1 MTIRRPL
8 QLAICCAAF
17 ALSRGAVAQSD
28 MAIGYQGLPA
38 RSPKGAGGGAQVSDS
53 VMLHAGIGVEAG
65 YDSNVFYG
73 DKGYAVS
80 SPIIRVLPF
89 VEITNAGR
97 SGVAPSG
104 VFFDL
109 DLNAGYR
116 RYLSSEPQPQSPN
129 KKISDQSE
137 FLPSANGLLEFSSGQ
152 TLSVMVSDIFSRFE
166 DAPYITSTGRTG
178 PLIRYVNSSSAALRY
193 APGGGRLQ
201 SAVRYDNTYDA
212 FSSDSG
218 LSFANSIAHQF
229 TLDVSWKWLPKTA
242 IFVSA
247 SQGYVTYLNDQSAQT
262 GDTRKATSYPFHSA
276 IGLRGLVT
284 QKTSVNLWVGY
295 SNAIYVSGPNPEG
308 LQGHINANAEVSVR
322 PTVLTT
328 LGANYR
334 HDFQNAVI
342 GNFYYVDGGT
352 VWLQQMIGSRVSA
365 GLSGRYEHRIFQFI
379 SARRT
384 DNFLQLGA
392 VVDFHPKPWG
402 YIGVAYSS
410 VINDS
415 AAPEASGMPGPA
427 APPGANYV
435 KHQIFGR
442 IGVTY

>member
-1 MTIRRPL
+1 
-8 QLAICCAAF
+8 
-17 ALSRGAVAQSD
+17 VAQSD
-28 MAIGYQGLPA
+28 IAVGYQGLPA
-38 RSPKGAGGGAQVSDS
+38 KSPRGAGGGAQLSDS

-80 SPIIRVLPF
+80 SPIVRVLPF

-97 SGVAPSG
+97 AGLAPSG

-109 DLNAGYR
+109 DVSAGYR
-116 RYLSSEPQPQSPN
+116 RYLSSELQPQSPN

-137 FLPSANGLLEFSSGQ
+137 FLPSASGLLEFSSGQ
-152 TLSVMVSDIFSRFE
+152 TLSIMVADVFSRFE
-166 DAPYITSTGRTG
+166 DAPYVTSTGRTG
-178 PLIRYVNSSSAALRY
+178 PLIRYLNSSSAQLRF

-201 SAVRYDNTYDA
+201 STVQYANTYDA
-212 FSSDSG
+212 FSTDSG
-218 LSFANSIAHQF
+218 LSFANSISHQL

-242 IFVSA
+242 LFVNA
-247 SQGYVTYLNDQSAQT
+247 SQGYVTYLNDQSGQT
-262 GDTRKATSYPFHSA
+262 GDTQKVDSYPFHSA
-276 IGLRGLVT
+276 VGIRGLVT

-328 LGANYR
+328 LGVNYR
-334 HDFQNAVI
+334 HDFQNAII
-342 GNFYYVDGGT
+342 GNFYYVDGVT
-352 VWLQQMIGSRVSA
+352 AWLQQLIASRVSA
-365 GLSGRYEHRIFQFI
+365 TLSGRYEHRIFQFKFG
-379 SARRT
+379 RRT

-402 YIGVAYSS
+402 YIGVAYSAL
-410 VINDS
+410 INDS
-415 AAPEASGMPGPA
+415 STPESNGMGVV
-427 APPGANYV
+427 PPGADYV

>member
-1 MTIRRPL
+1 
-8 QLAICCAAF
+8 
-17 ALSRGAVAQSD
+17 
-28 MAIGYQGLPA
+28 MAIGYQGLPSK
-38 RSPKGAGGGAQVSDS
+38 SPKGAGSGTQLSES
-53 VMLHAGIGVEAG
+53 VLLHAGIGVEAG

-73 DKGYAVS
+73 DKGYEVS

-89 VEITNAGR
+89 VEITNADR
-97 SGVAPSG
+97 SGNVPSG

-116 RYLSSEPQPQSPN
+116 RYLSSDPQPQSPG

-137 FLPSANGLLEFSSGQ
+137 FLPSASGVLEFSPGQ
-152 TLSVMVSDIFSRFE
+152 TLSIMVTDVFSRFE
-166 DAPYITSTGRTG
+166 DAPYVTSSGRTG
-178 PLIRYVNSSSAALRY
+178 PLIRYVNSSTAQLRF

-201 SAVRYDNTYDA
+201 TTIQYANTYDA
-212 FSSDSG
+212 FSTESG
-218 LSFANSIAHQF
+218 LSFANSISHQL

-242 IFVSA
+242 IFVNA
-247 SQGYVTYLNDQSAQT
+247 SQGYVSYLNDQSMQM
-262 GDTRKATSYPFHSA
+262 GDTQKVASYPFHSA
-276 IGLRGLVT
+276 VGIRGLVT

-328 LGANYR
+328 IGANYR

-342 GNFYYVDGGT
+342 GNFYYVDGVT
-352 VWLQQMIGSRVSA
+352 AWLQQLIGSRVSA
-365 GLSGRYEHRIFQFI
+365 TLSGRYEHRIFQFKLG
-379 SARRT
+379 RRT

-392 VVDFHPKPWG
+392 VVDYHPKPWG

-410 VINDS
+410 LINDS
-415 AAPEASGMPGPA
+415 SAPEANGMPGTTPA
-427 APPGANYV
+427 GADYV

>member
-1 MTIRRPL
+1 MTIRRSL
-8 QLAICCAAF
+8 QLAVCCAAF

-28 MAIGYQGLPA
+28 IAIGYQGLPA
-38 RSPKGAGGGAQVSDS
+38 KALRGGGGGTQLSES
-53 VMLHAGIGVEAG
+53 VLLHAGIGVEAG

-73 DKGYAVS
+73 DKGFAVS
-80 SPIIRVLPF
+80 SPIVRVLPF
-89 VEITNAGR
+89 VEITNAAR
-97 SGVAPSG
+97 SGTVPSG
-104 VFFDL
+104 VFFDIGVS
-109 DLNAGYR
+109 AAYR
-116 RYLSSEPQPQSPN
+116 RYLSNDPQPQSPN
-129 KKISDQSE
+129 KKISDESE
-137 FLPSANGLLEFSSGQ
+137 FLPSANGIVEFSPGQ
-152 TLSVMVSDIFSRFE
+152 TLSILVSDVFSRFE

-178 PLIRYVNSSSAALRY
+178 PLIRYVNSSSAQLRF

-201 SAVRYDNTYDA
+201 STVRYDNTYDA

-218 LSFANSIAHQF
+218 LSFANSINHQL
-229 TLDVSWKWLPKTA
+229 TLDLSWKWLPKTA

-247 SQGYVTYLNDQSAQT
+247 SQGYVSYLNDQSMQM
-262 GDTRKATSYPFHSA
+262 GDTRKVDSYPFHSA
-276 IGLRGLVT
+276 VGLRGLVT

-308 LQGHINANAEVSVR
+308 LQGHINANAEVTVR

-342 GNFYYVDGGT
+342 GNFYYVDGGAA
-352 VWLQQMIGSRVSA
+352 WLQQMVGSRVSA
-365 GLSGRYEHRIFQFI
+365 TLSGRYEHRVFQFI

-402 YIGVAYSS
+402 YIGAAYSS

-415 AAPEASGMPGPA
+415 AVPEASGMPGTPA
-427 APPGANYV
+427 PSGANYV

-442 IGVTY
+442 VGVTY